1 MSDVAINQVL
11 SQMRSM
17 QALAQ
22 GQSVGSELRATEA
35 ASSSQFSNLMTQ
47 SIADV
52 NASMQESKAVTAAFE
67 SGDPSVSLAEVMITA
82 QKASLQ
88 FTGMTEVRNKLLNAY
103 QEVMNMPV

>member
-22 GQSVGSELRATEA
+22 GQSVGSALGATEA

>member
-22 GQSVGSELRATEA
+22 GQSVGAGSLGTEA
-35 ASSSQFSNLMTQ
+35 VPSSQFSNLMTQ
-47 SIADV
+47 SISDV
-52 NASMQESKAVTAAFE
+52 NASMQESKALTSAFE
-67 SGDPSVSLAEVMITA
+67 RGDPSGSLAEVMITA

>member
-22 GQSVGSELRATEA
+22 GQSVGSGLGATEA

-52 NASMQESKAVTAAFE
+52 NASMRESRPLRPPLKVAIRQCL
-67 SGDPSVSLAEVMITA
+67 SL
-82 QKASLQ
+82 
-88 FTGMTEVRNKLLNAY
+88 R
-103 QEVMNMPV
+103 

>member
-11 SQMRSM
+11 AQMRSM

-22 GQSVGSELRATEA
+22 GQSIGSELRATEA
-35 ASSSQFSNLMTQ
+35 VSSSQFSNLMTQ

-52 NASMQESKAVTAAFE
+52 NASMQDSKAVTAAFE
-67 SGDPSVSLAEVMITA
+67 SGDPSISLAEVMITA

-88 FTGMTEVRNKLLNAY
+88 FSGMTEVRNKLLNAY

>member
-22 GQSVGSELRATEA
+22 GQSVGSGLGATEA

-52 NASMQESKAVTAAFE
+52 NASMQESKAVTAAL
-67 SGDPSVSLAEVMITA
+67 SGDPSCLSL
-82 QKASLQ
+82 
-88 FTGMTEVRNKLLNAY
+88 R
-103 QEVMNMPV
+103 

>member
-22 GQSVGSELRATEA
+22 GQSVGVELRATDA

-67 SGDPSVSLAEVMITA
+67 SGDPSVYLAEVMITA

>member
-1 MSDVAINQVL
+1 MSDIAINQVL
-11 SQMRSM
+11 AQMRSM

-22 GQSVGSELRATEA
+22 GQA
-35 ASSSQFSNLMTQ
+35 AGTASAAETVSNSQFSNLMTQ

>member
-1 MSDVAINQVL
+1 MSDLAINQVL

-22 GQSVGSELRATEA
+22 GQSVGAELRSTEA
-35 ASSSQFSNLMTQ
+35 AASSQFSNLMTQ

-52 NASMQESKAVTAAFE
+52 NTSMQESKAVTAAFE

-88 FTGMTEVRNKLLNAY
+88 FTGMTEVRNKLLTAY